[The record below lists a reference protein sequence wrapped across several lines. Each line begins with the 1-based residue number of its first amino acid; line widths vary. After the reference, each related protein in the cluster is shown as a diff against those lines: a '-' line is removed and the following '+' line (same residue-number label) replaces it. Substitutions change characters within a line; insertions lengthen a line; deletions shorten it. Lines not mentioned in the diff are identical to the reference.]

1 MTAEVAKP
9 SVEQALGA
17 VADADPQTTAPRIN
31 DPLLNS
37 SGGAGEW
44 VTPSSRPEHIQQLIS
59 GVDRYNP
66 QNLET
71 LHDYLGSQLDSGTYD
86 CLANL
91 AILKLYQFNP
101 SDFNYV
107 VVINILLKALTA
119 SPLPDFQ
126 LCLSLLGEAS
136 LAPNF
141 PTSSDPSSTAQAT
154 QPSAAEGGDD
164 DDDDEKKSTAAAP
177 TSAASTINLAGN
189 LTDPLILKLANLSN
203 LLTQARFAAF
213 WDAYARS
220 EEYEEVRKYAGDVG
234 GFEESV
240 RGVVLEAVKGAF
252 RSISEE
258 RMGGYLNLKGSA
270 LAEYIQAQAGWKL
283 DGGKVI
289 VPVNVNN
296 EIKATVIREEITF
309 DQFTKVFAQA
319 A

>member
-1 MTAEVAKP
+1 
-9 SVEQALGA
+9 
-17 VADADPQTTAPRIN
+17 
-31 DPLLNS
+31 
-37 SGGAGEW
+37 
-44 VTPSSRPEHIQQLIS
+44 
-59 GVDRYNP
+59 
-66 QNLET
+66 
-71 LHDYLGSQLDSGTYD
+71 
-86 CLANL
+86 
-91 AILKLYQFNP
+91 YQFNP

-119 SPLPDFQ
+119 APLPDFQ

-141 PTSSDPSSTAQAT
+141 PASADSQQE
-154 QPSAAEGGDD
+154 QPTPAAAAKAEDD
-164 DDDDEKKSTAAAP
+164 DDAKSTTAAAAP
-177 TSAASTINLAGN
+177 SASSTINLAGN

-203 LLTQARFAAF
+203 LLNQARFRAF
-213 WDAYARS
+213 WDAYGS
-220 EEYEEVRKYAGDVG
+220 EEYEEVRKYATEVG

-240 RGVVLEAVKGAF
+240 RGVALEAVKGAF

-270 LAEYIQAQAGWKL
+270 LAEYIQAQSGWKL
-283 DGGKVI
+283 EGGKVI

-309 DQFTKVFAQA
+309 DQFTKLLAQA